1 MLKDLESQL
10 DVSEFEKV
18 PFNQREVPKTSYEI
32 FKNAAKQ
39 YTNNVALEFF
49 LDATDFKK
57 STQLT
62 YKELFKNINRTAN
75 FFRDIGIGRE
85 DVIAFVLPN
94 LPETHYVIWGGEAA
108 GIVMSLNPMLEAE
121 HLASLLSTAQA
132 KYLVALAPSSGSD
145 IWEKCVKA
153 SKSVES
159 LQGIIA
165 VDISHYV
172 SASASPIEKVV
183 QPSHTTLLADLP
195 ALNFNDECKKYSG
208 DSIDFSPPKAS
219 DIASYFCTG
228 GTTGLPK
235 VAKRSHSSESYNAWA
250 MTKVFQSVFTESL
263 SIFCGL
269 PLFHVN
275 GQIVTGLAPWS
286 QGAKVVLG
294 TPQGYRAND
303 VVVNFWKIVE
313 HYRVNLFS
321 GVPTLFA
328 SLQTVPLK
336 GEDITSLKKA
346 ICGAAPLPKELF
358 KQFTKKTNIPLVEG
372 YGLTEGACASS
383 LNPGKSMET
392 VGSIGFR
399 IPYQDMAVLILDN
412 HGNYLREANRNEQG
426 CIAIKGPNVFSG
438 YLDERHNDGIWI
450 TRGTEIWLNT
460 GDLGRQDENGLFW
473 LTGRKK
479 ELIIRG
485 GHNID
490 PSVIEEALHAH
501 QSVKLAAAVPR
512 PDAYAGELP
521 VAYVEL
527 RDNANVTPEQL
538 RTFAELQISEKAAW
552 PKKITIMD
560 KMPVTSVGKLHKP
573 TLVHLEVESVIR
585 DICKRLNVEVTGISV
600 RQDAKLGM
608 VGVVKAS
615 FNSNV
620 QHAFRDEIDKLAL
633 NIDIV

>member
-165 VDISHYV
+165 VDMSHYV
-172 SASASPIEKVV
+172 SASASPIGKVV

>member
-172 SASASPIEKVV
+172 SASASPIGKVV